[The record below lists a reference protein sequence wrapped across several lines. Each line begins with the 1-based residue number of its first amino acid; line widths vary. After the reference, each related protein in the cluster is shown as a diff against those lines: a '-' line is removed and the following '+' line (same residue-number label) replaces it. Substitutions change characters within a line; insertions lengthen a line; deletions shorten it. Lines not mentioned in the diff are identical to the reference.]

1 MNLLEGLRGVSLA
14 INAPGPVAAARLRD
28 FGMAFTKVE
37 PPSGDPLQ
45 QLGVGWY
52 EELSAGMDI
61 VTLDLKAETDRE
73 ALDALLAQA
82 DLLLTSNRPAALA
95 RLGISEEALAAR
107 YPRLCWV
114 GIVGFPPPRENE
126 PGHDLTYQAE
136 YGTVDPPNMP
146 RVLVADMAGAER
158 AVQTALALLL
168 NRERTGK
175 AGYALSAL
183 SDAAR
188 DFAVTVKYGITT
200 PGGLLGG
207 GLPNYRLYPTA
218 DGWLG
223 CGALELHFMHR
234 LMQALGIDSPTDEA
248 FAACFLQRTAKE
260 WEDWGRERD
269 IPLAAVVSPA

>member
-1 MNLLEGLRGVSLA
+1 VKLLEGLRGVSLA

-37 PPSGDPLQ
+37 PPGGDPLQ
-45 QLGVGWY
+45 HLGVGWY
-52 EELSAGMDI
+52 EELSAGMKI
-61 VTLDLKAETDRE
+61 VSLDLKDGAGRE
-73 ALDALLAQA
+73 ALDVLLGDA
-82 DLLLTSNRPAALA
+82 DLLLTSNRPAGLA
-95 RLGISEEALAAR
+95 RLGISAEALAQR

-126 PGHDLTYQAE
+126 PGHDVTYQAE
-136 YGTVDPPNMP
+136 YGTIEPPSMP

-158 AVQTALALLL
+158 AAQTALALLL

-175 AGYALSAL
+175 AGYAYAAL

-188 DFAVTVKYGITT
+188 DFAVTVRYGVTT
-200 PGGLLGG
+200 TGGLLGG

-218 DGWLG
+218 EGWLA
-223 CGALELHFMHR
+223 CGALETHFLQR
-234 LMQALGIDSPTDEA
+234 LMRELGIDTPTEEA
-248 FAACFLQRTAKE
+248 FAACFLQKKAKE

-269 IPLAAVVSPA
+269 LPLAAVAETG